1 MATRLHLL
9 CSAATASVSAVAFAT
24 DDEPLDRRGRD
35 SLIGLSGRLPSC
47 DVILRSPARSAAET
61 AEGLSLDAR
70 VEPLLCDCDFGR
82 WAGRSLMEVQAEA
95 PDVIA
100 DWLSDPHAAPH
111 GGESFADVMTRI
123 GRWMDGLF
131 TSGGSILA
139 ITHASVIRAA
149 IAHALGAG
157 PEALAHIDVAPLTRA
172 RLSGNGGRWTLGALV
187 SLKDER

>member
-9 CSAATASVSAVAFAT
+9 CSASIASVSAVAFGT

-35 SLIGLSGRLPSC
+35 SVIGLSGRLPSC

-61 AEGLSLDAR
+61 AEGFSLDAR

-95 PDVIA
+95 PEAIA

-123 GRWMDGLF
+123 GRWMDGLLAG
-131 TSGGSILA
+131 GGSILA

-149 IAHALGAG
+149 VAHVVGAG
-157 PEALAHIDVAPLTRA
+157 PEAMRHINVAPLTRA
-172 RLSGNGGRWTLGALV
+172 RLSGNGGRWTLAALV